1 MSSSDSVH
9 VGDDGKAKQTVKLSM
24 SEILAKLQALEASHR
39 SQQEE
44 LERLRSEVGKGK
56 EPVRLS
62 PTLLGQGSI
71 TDTTSSPPA
80 RGLKMVS
87 PAPNRATFGSVPS
100 IMAWTPPPKSDYTI
114 EDASD
119 IVPPVRVEERPAD
132 SKGGDVL
139 EECFKD
145 FRLKMP
151 KEHFLK
157 GTSNWLAWSTQV
169 ITALKIRSL
178 KIGDNISPIDDL
190 RVGNELRNNISE
202 SPMSLVAHISKGLKI

>member
-1 MSSSDSVH
+1 
-9 VGDDGKAKQTVKLSM
+9 M
-24 SEILAKLQALEASHR
+24 SEILAKLQALKASHH

-62 PTLLGQGSI
+62 PTLLGQGNI

-80 RGLKMVS
+80 RGLKIVS

-100 IMAWTPPPKSDYTI
+100 IIAWTPPPKSDYTI

-119 IVPPVRVEERPAD
+119 IVPPVHIKERPAD
-132 SKGGDVL
+132 NKGGDVL
-139 EECFKD
+139 KEHFKD

-157 GTSNWLAWSTQV
+157 GTSNWLV
-169 ITALKIRSL
+169 
-178 KIGDNISPIDDL
+178 
-190 RVGNELRNNISE
+190 
-202 SPMSLVAHISKGLKI
+202 